1 MKYKCIIFD
10 CDGVLVDSET
20 ITSKVMIELAKEQ
33 GANITLDFALQN
45 FAGKTLIE
53 WFAFIEK
60 KANKKLPDN
69 FEAEFRNRTFKAFA
83 EDIQAIKGVPELLN
97 RINIPYCVASSG
109 PANKIKLNL
118 TTVGLINKFE
128 GKIFSCYDIK
138 IWKPNPAIFLHAAKE
153 MGFTPSECVVI
164 EDSSSGVKAAK
175 AGGFDVYGL
184 VNDHNKE
191 SLEKEN
197 IPLFN
202 DMNKLDE
209 ILELNIDNR
218 IQKNQSLKD
227 CNTFGID
234 VNAKEFIRI
243 REEDDLFNLLN
254 KYNSSEIKILGGGSN
269 LLLTQDING
278 IVIKNEIKGIAIV
291 SEDENTV
298 LLEIGGGENWHDF
311 VIWAVDNNYGGVEN
325 MSLIPGTVGAAPI
338 QNIGAYGVELKDV
351 FEGLNAIHFEKKQEQ
366 VFSKEECKF
375 GYRDSIFK
383 KDLKGQICIT
393 RVYLRLSKI
402 PHQLNLSYGAIQAEL
417 DKNTIENPTIKD
429 ISETVIAIR
438 QSKLPDPVE
447 LGNSGSFFKNQ
458 EVSTTTFAR
467 LQEKFPAAPSYS
479 LPNGKVKIPAA
490 WLIDQCGFK
499 GVKYGN
505 TGCFKNQP
513 LVLVNYG
520 NATGAEILN
529 FSKRVQTAVFE
540 KFSIRISPEVNIW

>member
-20 ITSKVMIELAKEQ
+20 IANTILVAMANEQ

-45 FAGKTLIE
+45 FVGKTLAE
-53 WFAFIEK
+53 WLTVIEK
-60 KANKKLPDN
+60 KINKELPNN
-69 FEAEFRNRTFKAFA
+69 FGEEFRDRTFKAFS
-83 EDIQAIKGVPELLN
+83 ENIQPIKGVSELLN

-118 TTVGLINKFE
+118 TTTGLINKFE
-128 GKIFSCYDIK
+128 GRIFSCYDIK

-153 MGFTPSECVVI
+153 MGFEPSECVVI
-164 EDSSSGVKAAK
+164 EDSPSGVKGAK

-184 VNDHNKE
+184 VNDYNKE

-197 IPLFN
+197 IPLFS

-209 ILELNIDNR
+209 ILELNIENK
-218 IQKNQSLKD
+218 IQKNQSLID

-234 VNAKEFIRI
+234 VNAKEFTRI
-243 REEDDLFNLLN
+243 EDEDDLFDLLN

-269 LLLTQDING
+269 LLLTHDING
-278 IVIKNEIKGIAIV
+278 IVIKNEIKGIEVV
-291 SEDENTV
+291 SEDENSV
-298 LLEIGGGENWHDF
+298 LLEIGGGENWHNF
-311 VIWAVDNNYGGVEN
+311 VVWAVDNNYGGIEN

-351 FEGLNAIHFEKKQEQ
+351 FEGLNAIHFDKKQEL

-375 GYRDSIFK
+375 AYRGSVFK
-383 KDLKGQICIT
+383 KELKGEICIT
-393 RVYLRLSKI
+393 RVYLRLSKS
-402 PHQLNLSYGAIQAEL
+402 PHQLNLSYGAIQTEL
-417 DKNTIENPTIKD
+417 DKKAIHYPTIKD
-429 ISETVIAIR
+429 VSETVIAIR
-438 QSKLPDPVE
+438 QSKLPDPAK
-447 LGNSGSFFKNQ
+447 LGNSGSFFKNP
-458 EVSTTTFAR
+458 EVSKATFTR

-499 GVKYGN
+499 GVRYGN

-520 NATGAEILN
+520 NATGEEILN
-529 FSKRVQTAVFE
+529 FSKQVQTAVFE
-540 KFSIRISPEVNIW
+540 KFSIHISPEVNIW